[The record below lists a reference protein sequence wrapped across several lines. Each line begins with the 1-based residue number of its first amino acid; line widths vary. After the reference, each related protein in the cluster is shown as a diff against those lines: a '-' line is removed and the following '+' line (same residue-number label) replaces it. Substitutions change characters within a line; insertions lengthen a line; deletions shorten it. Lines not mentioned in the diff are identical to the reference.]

1 MLLRLIV
8 GLVLLGFVYSVVRA
22 TFFPKKALP
31 GEKLKRD
38 ELTRLRQLAK
48 GSPRVQEALSL
59 RDEIHR
65 VIDEHPT
72 SQGDSGIELEARVDA
87 VTRQLLEQANTR
99 AKVEG
104 ALARFDANTHA
115 EEILDAET
123 KLAAETDADSRTAL
137 KETLARLQSQGEHL
151 DRLRRRAEQLE
162 HAEKQIVVELRNVHL
177 ALLDAASSKAG
188 LGDDRVQEIRTSL
201 AEAAETLRQ
210 TTDADEELTRLL
222 RGAEAQRE
230 G

>member
-22 TFFPKKALP
+22 TLFPKKSLP
-31 GEKLKRD
+31 GGRLEKD

-48 GSPRVQEALSL
+48 HSPRVQEALAL
-59 RDEIHR
+59 RDDIHR
-65 VIDEHPT
+65 VIEEHP
-72 SQGDSGIELEARVDA
+72 SSRGESGAELEARVDA
-87 VTRQLLEQANTR
+87 VSRQLLEQTSTR
-99 AKVEG
+99 IKVEE
-104 ALARFDANTHA
+104 ALRRFDANTHA
-115 EEILDAET
+115 EEILE
-123 KLAAETDADSRTAL
+123 S
-137 KETLARLQSQGEHL
+137 TLERLQSQGEHL
-151 DRLRRRAEQLE
+151 ERLRRRLEQLE
-162 HAEKQIVVELRNVHL
+162 HAEKQIVVELRNVQL

-188 LGDDRVQEIRTSL
+188 LGDERVQEIRVGL

-222 RGAEAQRE
+222 RGAETERE